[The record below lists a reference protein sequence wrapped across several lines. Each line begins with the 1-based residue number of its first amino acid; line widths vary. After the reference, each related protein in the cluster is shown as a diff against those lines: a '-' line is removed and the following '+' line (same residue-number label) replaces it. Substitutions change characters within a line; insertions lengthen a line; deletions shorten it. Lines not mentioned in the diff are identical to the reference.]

1 MTEIKKF
8 LLPTSAFIALEIQS
22 RLSEGKDIKLEL
34 LLLQTLARTGN
45 PQIEDKILEVLKN
58 ESKSDLEKAAELLE
72 LSKIEP
78 LKPKFKTH

>member
-1 MTEIKKF
+1 MTEINKF

-34 LLLQTLARTGN
+34 LLLQTLARTSN

-58 ESKSDLEKAAELLE
+58 KSKSAFEKAAELLE
-72 LSKIEP
+72 LSKIET
-78 LKPKFKTH
+78 LKSKFKTH